1 MYFYIDFNLIC
12 VIIMYVLRGIIMNEF
27 EIETVINNKLIV
39 CKIKYIKYALVEL
52 YKRIINNNES
62 SYLAYII
69 SQIIEQVVR
78 VAIILLGSFLAIKV
92 FTVSFFFTSIFIS
105 FIIGS
110 IINICS
116 DSKI

>member
-1 MYFYIDFNLIC
+1 
-12 VIIMYVLRGIIMNEF
+12 MNEF

-69 SQIIEQVVR
+69 SQIIEQKCDFSNED
-78 VAIILLGSFLAIKV
+78 IDILFNKDIEKLIKENNQYEYLYEFRLLV
-92 FTVSFFFTSIFIS
+92 
-105 FIIGS
+105 
-110 IINICS
+110 NIKKYMK
-116 DSKI
+116 KI